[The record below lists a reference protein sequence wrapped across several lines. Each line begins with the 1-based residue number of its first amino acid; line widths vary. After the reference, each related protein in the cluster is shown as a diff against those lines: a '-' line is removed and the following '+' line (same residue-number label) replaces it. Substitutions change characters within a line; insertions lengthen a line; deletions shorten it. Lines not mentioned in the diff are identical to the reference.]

1 MIIYSCPLGEQTF
14 SFLERTIKKMTN
26 MGELYMAN
34 DIFDAG
40 FDDLFNDPFFKQNF
54 PAGNGHQEMHR
65 IPVQTQERTPQNK
78 QTLLDQYGT
87 DLTKMAKEGQLDPVI
102 GRDKEIE
109 QMEEV
114 LSRRTKNNPVLI
126 GEAGV
131 GKTAVVEGLAQK
143 IVNGDVSE
151 KLLNKQIISIDVVSL
166 VQGTGIRGQFEERMK
181 QLIDDVSK
189 NKNVILFIDEIHQ
202 IIGAGSTG
210 EGDKMDAGNI
220 LKPKLAR
227 GDFQLIGA
235 TTSNEYRDIEKD
247 QALARR
253 FQPIMVNEPSEAD
266 TLTIIKG
273 LAPKYEKF
281 HNVHYTNDALKAA
294 VTFSNRYIQD
304 RMNPDKAIDLIDQA
318 GAKVAMGSSITKD
331 KSALQQEASELNKQK
346 IAASKKEDFER
357 AAKLR
362 DKLDKVNGQIKAI
375 DNGTKVEVPKVTTET
390 IKNVVER
397 MTGVPV
403 TDVDKNDVSQLNNL
417 EKDMKHNVIGQDNAI
432 DAISA
437 AIKRSRVGFTEG
449 NRPIGSFLFVGPT
462 GVGKTQTAKAL
473 AKELFGTTKAMFRYD
488 MSEYMDK
495 ISASKLI
502 GSAPGY
508 VGYEEG
514 GRLTEQVRRHPYSLI
529 LLDEIE
535 KAHPD
540 VLNLL
545 LQILDDGRLS
555 DAQGRTVD
563 FSNTVIIMTSNAG
576 QGETDNKQNV
586 IDRLKPY
593 FKLEFLNRIDDI
605 IQFNSLTKP
614 DLLKIL
620 DLMLTDLN
628 KLVDKSRGISFTVAA
643 DAKSKLVDMGYSKE
657 LGARPMHRVITKEIT
672 DKLTNSYLENPD
684 VKDFN
689 VTLNKDEIA
698 VVPTKSTESV
708 GAK

>member
-1 MIIYSCPLGEQTF
+1 
-14 SFLERTIKKMTN
+14 
-26 MGELYMAN
+26 MAN
-34 DIFDAG
+34 DPFEYSS
-40 FDDLFNDPFFKQNF
+40 FDDLFSDPFFKRAFEADDQSYRR
-54 PAGNGHQEMHR
+54 QM
-65 IPVQTQERTPQNK
+65 PQQPQPSQHSGK
-78 QTLLDQYGT
+78 KTLLEEYGL
-87 DLTKMAKEGQLDPVI
+87 DMTKLAKNGDLDPVI
-102 GRDKEIE
+102 GRDSEIE

-143 IVNGDVSE
+143 IADGDVSDR
-151 KLLNKQIISIDVVSL
+151 LQNKRLISIDVVSL
-166 VQGTGIRGQFEERMK
+166 VQGTGVRGQFEERMQ
-181 QLIDDVSK
+181 QLIDEVSK
-189 NKNVILFIDEIHQ
+189 DKNIILFIDEIHQ
-202 IIGAGSTG
+202 IVGAGSTG

-235 TTSNEYRDIEKD
+235 TTNAEFRDIEKD

-253 FQPIMVNEPSEAD
+253 FQPITVDEPSEAD
-266 TLTIIKG
+266 TLQIIEG
-273 LAPKYEKF
+273 LAPKYEQY
-281 HNVHYTNDALKAA
+281 HHVHYTKDALQAA
-294 VTFSNRYIQD
+294 VTLGNRYIQD
-304 RMNPDKAIDLIDQA
+304 RKNPDKAIDLIDQA
-318 GAKVAMGSSITKD
+318 GAKIAMSSSATKD
-331 KSALQQEASELNKQK
+331 RAALEQEGARLEQQKNLASQN
-346 IAASKKEDFER
+346 EDYEK

-362 DKLDKVNGQIKAI
+362 DRLDKIAQQIKNI
-375 DNGTKVEVPKVTTET
+375 DNGTQVKVPEVTSTS
-390 IKNVVER
+390 IQMVVEKI
-397 MTGVPV
+397 TGVPV
-403 TDVDKNDVSQLNNL
+403 SNIDNDELTQLKNLS
-417 EKDMKHNVIGQDNAI
+417 KDMKQVVIGQDKAI
-432 DAISA
+432 NSISA
-437 AIKRSRVGFTEG
+437 AIKRSRVGFTDG

-473 AKELFGTTKAMFRYD
+473 AKELFGSDKAMIRYD

-555 DAQGRTVD
+555 DAHGKLVD

-576 QGETDNKQNV
+576 QDNIKEQPNV

-593 FKLEFLNRIDDI
+593 FKIEFLNRIDDI
-605 IQFNSLTKP
+605 VQFQPLSKDNI
-614 DLLKIL
+614 LKVLNIFL
-620 DLMLTDLN
+620 NNLN
-628 KLVDKSRGISFTVAA
+628 KLVNKSRGISFTVTN
-643 DAKSKLVDMGYSKE
+643 DAKNKLVHDGYDE
-657 LGARPMHRVITKEIT
+657 TLGARPMRRVITKEIT
-672 DKLTNSYLENPD
+672 DPLTNTYLENSD
-684 VKDFN
+684 VKEFKIG
-689 VTLNKDEIA
+689 LKDNQIEIKPA
-698 VVPTKSTESV
+698 
-708 GAK
+708 